1 MGVKILKNATI
12 QKENIVGVVTHNGAL
27 GTMDKNNTESESS
40 ERDVVEKKC
49 GVSSWIEG
57 SV

>member
-1 MGVKILKNATI
+1 MVVKILKNATI
-12 QKENIVGVVTHNGAL
+12 QKENTMGVMTHNEAL